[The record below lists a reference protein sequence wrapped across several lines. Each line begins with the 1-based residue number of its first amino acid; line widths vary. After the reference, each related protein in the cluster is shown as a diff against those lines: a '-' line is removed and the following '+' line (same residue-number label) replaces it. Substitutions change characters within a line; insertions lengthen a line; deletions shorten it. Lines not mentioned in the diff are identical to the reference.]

1 VDLRRFLR
9 FLWCTDLLKI
19 EREINMRLYPTTWIF
34 GVVPAALTKA
44 YKAGMLSRIEEKTKQ
59 YLSTWMIG

>member
-1 VDLRRFLR
+1 
-9 FLWCTDLLKI
+9 
-19 EREINMRLYPTTWIF
+19 MRLYPTTWIF